1 MAEAEYTTTAKLPL
15 ARIWDFVAEM
25 DNWARFVTGY
35 QSHAK
40 RSETESLW
48 TLKGDVGVLSRK
60 LVFQVEITEWSP
72 GKRAAFRLKG
82 VNELMEGEGVFTL
95 EPAAGGEAVAAPEP
109 RGGFFLRFFEAIV
122 RWLLRLIGRAPRR
135 ETPALAGPGT
145 RMSFRLRMDPGGPM
159 APMIN
164 AMMKPLMLPAAE
176 GLANQ
181 ILAHLEGQGEGQGER
196 QAEAPT
202 NAD

>member
-1 MAEAEYTTTAKLPL
+1 MAEAEYTTTATLPVG
-15 ARIWDFVAEM
+15 RIWDFVAEM

-35 QSHAK
+35 QGHEK

-82 VNELMEGEGVFTL
+82 VNEPMEGEGVFTL
-95 EPAAGGEAVAAPEP
+95 ELAAGGEAPSAPEP
-109 RGGFFLRFFEAIV
+109 RRGFFLRCFEAIV

-135 ETPALAGPGT
+135 ETRALAGPGT
-145 RMSFRLRMDPGGPM
+145 RMSFRLRLDPGGPM

-176 GLANQ
+176 SLANQ
-181 ILAHLEGQGEGQGER
+181 ILAHLEGQ
-196 QAEAPT
+196 ASV
-202 NAD
+202 D

>member
-1 MAEAEYTTTAKLPL
+1 VAEAEYTTTAKLPVGC
-15 ARIWDFVAEM
+15 IWDFVAEM

-35 QSHAK
+35 QSHEK
-40 RSETESLW
+40 RSETESRW

-82 VNELMEGEGVFTL
+82 VNEPLEGEGVFTL
-95 EPAAGGEAVAAPEP
+95 EPAAGGEAAFAPEP
-109 RGGFFLRFFEAIV
+109 RRGFLLRFFEAIV

-135 ETPALAGPGT
+135 ETPALTGPGT
-145 RMSFRLRMDPGGPM
+145 RMSFRLRLDPGGPM

-176 GLANQ
+176 SLANQ
-181 ILAHLEGQGEGQGER
+181 ILAYLEGQAEGQAKG
-196 QAEAPT
+196 QARS
-202 NAD
+202 D